1 MKLYGK
7 NVVSEA
13 IKSGAT
19 IDKLLVEK
27 NTSGPIIAQA
37 REAGIKVQFVDKFL
51 LDKESM
57 GARHQGFIA
66 FSTEFSY
73 SDIDEILES
82 SKGKHKFIII
92 LDGIEDPHNLGS
104 ILRVCECANV
114 DGVIIAKNRA
124 VCVNETVIRVSSG
137 AAEHIKV
144 ARVVNINQTIEQL
157 KQLNIW
163 VYGAEVGGDSIYTT
177 DLLGDIALVI
187 GGEGK
192 GISRLTRELCDKM
205 VSIPQLGQ
213 VNSLNASVA
222 CGIAVY
228 EAVRQRSIN
237 NKIR

>member
-19 IDKLLVEK
+19 IDKLMVEK
-27 NTSGPIIAQA
+27 NTNSPIIAQA

-51 LDKESM
+51 LDKESL

-66 FSTEFSY
+66 FTTEFNY
-73 SDIDEILES
+73 SDVDEILQVS
-82 SKGKHKFIII
+82 DKNKFIVI

-144 ARVVNINQTIEQL
+144 ARVVNINQTIEIL
-157 KQLNIW
+157 KKLNIW
-163 VYGAEVGGDSIYTT
+163 VFGAEVGGDSIYHT
-177 DLLGDIALVI
+177 DLQGDIALVI
-187 GGEGK
+187 GSEGK

-222 CGIAVY
+222 CGIAVF
-228 EAVRQRSIN
+228 EAVRQRS
-237 NKIR
+237 KK